1 MVKLIHKYKIMNA
14 NSVSNILPLMKQENK
29 EKISVDVK
37 SNENVKKEENINT
50 KLEVKVLARDWL
62 LYFL

>member
-1 MVKLIHKYKIMNA
+1 MNA